1 MEEHSQK
8 QEIHHE
14 QHSSQKIEER
24 KDKIKSWLKD
34 PYNLTLVGILVF
46 AFAIRLYYFW
56 MTKNQPLWWDEA
68 DYMAYAKNLAGFQ
81 TSWIVTP
88 QHNSLFPFIAALFFK
103 IGFSDTIIK
112 FFLEI
117 VPSFFVVLLSY
128 LICKNLYEDKRIALI
143 SAFIVSVFWEFL
155 FDSMRFHFESLALMT
170 GLLSVYVFFKGYERK
185 EKIFGKIDPKW
196 TMLLTVILVIITY
209 SIRRGFFMF
218 WLFFLLYLIF
228 TKKFSSL
235 IRDKY
240 NWISLIIALAALF
253 FVEKFIFVSPI
264 TEVVQ
269 TYYSGGTPL
278 NLIPLQVFKS
288 YFENIFN
295 PSFSVLLYLFW
306 IGLFVIVINVALS
319 IGY

>member
-128 LICKNLYEDKRIALI
+128 LICKNLYEDK
-143 SAFIVSVFWEFL
+143 
-155 FDSMRFHFESLALMT
+155 SLALMT

-209 SIRRGFFMF
+209 SIRRG
-218 WLFFLLYLIF
+218 
-228 TKKFSSL
+228 
-235 IRDKY
+235 
-240 NWISLIIALAALF
+240 
-253 FVEKFIFVSPI
+253 
-264 TEVVQ
+264 
-269 TYYSGGTPL
+269 
-278 NLIPLQVFKS
+278 
-288 YFENIFN
+288 
-295 PSFSVLLYLFW
+295 
-306 IGLFVIVINVALS
+306 
-319 IGY
+319 